1 MEIFMNLLLMLGGVA
16 VFMFG
21 MKQMSSG
28 LEQSAGAGIRNLF
41 KKMDKNRV
49 VNYGIGI
56 GGTALVQSSSA
67 SSIMTVGLAHAN
79 IVTVKQGSGFILGA
93 KVGTTLTAFIF
104 ALSGISKGGF
114 SISAVFAAVAFV
126 GVLIVF
132 TTDNEFLNK
141 IAPFLIGFGM
151 LFIGLEVMEFA
162 IGGPDSTL
170 SIQLSKVFK
179 YEIMHNPILLL
190 ILGILFTAII
200 QSSTAATGVFIAFL
214 ATGVINDIDQSFFL
228 VMGANIGTCSDGIMA
243 SLTTNANGKRIALFH
258 LITSIIGAVAFT
270 IILIVFRAPITA
282 MFENLFPGKPQFSLA
297 TFNLIYNTLYTL
309 VLLIFI
315 DPLVNFI
322 TNVVKDKQQKL
333 GEASYIDDNFLQ
345 TPAIAIEQA
354 LKELYDMLILAKEN
368 IDRSFASLVN
378 EDMSESKKI
387 AEVEDRIDFLTNKLT
402 SYFIKISSVTKLPDN
417 EKLIGGLHHVT
428 NDVER
433 LGDYAVLIVK
443 ETNYMKNNDVKFLE
457 QTKTEFNLIYKKISE
472 LYDLGFDAFT
482 KRTTENLK
490 KISYL
495 QKEIDILISST
506 RDEHVVR
513 LSSGVYPV
521 EVSNSIYSVLF
532 SFQRISDHIVNI
544 AFSIR
549 STTGSK
555 AEAFQ
560 VIEREKKKPESI
572 DRKSSENPIRKS
584 ENRR

>member
-1 MEIFMNLLLMLGGVA
+1 LEIAMNLLLMLGGVA

-28 LEQSAGAGIRNLF
+28 LEQSAGTGVRNLF
-41 KKMDKNRV
+41 KKVDKNRAL
-49 VNYGIGI
+49 NYGIGI
-56 GGTALVQSSSA
+56 GATALVQSSSA

-79 IVTVKQGSGFILGA
+79 IVTVKQGAGFILGA

-104 ALSGISKGGF
+104 ALSGLSKGGF
-114 SISAVFAAVAFV
+114 SISAVFAAIAFV
-126 GVLIVF
+126 GVIIVF
-132 TTDNEFLNK
+132 TTSNESLNR

-151 LFIGLEVMEFA
+151 LFIGLEVMETA
-162 IGGPDSTL
+162 IGGPDSIL
-170 SIQLSKVFK
+170 SIELSKVFK
-179 YEIMHNPILLL
+179 YEIMQNPVLLI

-214 ATGVINDIDQSFFL
+214 VTGVIHNIDQSFFL

-258 LITSIIGAVAFT
+258 LMTSIIGATIFY
-270 IILIVFRAPITA
+270 IILVIFRTPITA
-282 MFENLFPGKPQFSLA
+282 MFESLFPGRPQFSLA

-309 VLLIFI
+309 LLLLFI
-315 DPLVNFI
+315 DPLVNFV
-322 TNVVKDKQQKL
+322 TNTVKDKERNL
-333 GEASYIDDNFLQ
+333 EEVLYIDDRFLQ
-345 TPAIAIEQA
+345 TPSIAIEQA

-368 IDRSFASLVN
+368 IDRSFASLIN

-402 SYFIKISSVTKLPDN
+402 SFFIKISSVTKSAND

-428 NDVER
+428 NDIER

-443 ETNYMKNNDVKFLE
+443 ETNYMKKNDVQFLD
-457 QTKTEFNLIYKKISE
+457 QTKAEFDRIYKDISE
-472 LYDLGFDAFT
+472 MFDLGFDAFT
-482 KRTTENLK
+482 KRTTKNLK
-490 KISYL
+490 RISTL
-495 QKEIDILISST
+495 QKGINTLISST

-513 LSSGVYPV
+513 LGSGKYPV

-544 AFSIR
+544 AFSVR

-560 VIEREKKKPESI
+560 AIEREKGKAENA
-572 DRKSSENPIRKS
+572 DRKPSP
-584 ENRR
+584 